1 VIGVAAAGADH
12 GAVLTAGLAGLV
24 AGAMSMATGEY
35 VSVSTQS
42 DSESSDLARERRE
55 LESDRDAEHRELA
68 AIYVGRGLDP
78 ALADQVATQ
87 LMEKDA
93 LGAHARDELGI
104 SEPMRA
110 RPVQAALASAGA
122 FAAGAAVPLVAAAL
136 APAPRLTIFVAAL
149 SLACLAILGS
159 IAARVGHAP
168 VATGALRITFWGA
181 IAMALTAAVG
191 RLFGVVA

>member
-1 VIGVAAAGADH
+1 MIGVAAAGAGQ

-24 AGAMSMATGEY
+24 AGTMSMATGEY

-42 DSESSDLARERRE
+42 DSESSDLARERSE

-136 APAPRLTIFVAAL
+136 APAPRLTILVAAL
-149 SLACLAILGS
+149 SLACLAILGA

-168 VATGALRITFWGA
+168 VAAGTLRITFWGA

-191 RLFGVVA
+191 RLFGVIA